1 MIARRGARRS
11 PGVNR
16 RGPASGPGRRASF
29 HSPNPS
35 AHPVGG
41 SWEKERVTYVGTRP
55 FVSTTLRRCA
65 AAAAAGTLNL
75 GVALSAGPAGAAPQ
89 PTVSQVQ
96 ARLSQ
101 LNSKAEK
108 LDQRYNQVQQELAS
122 ANRRLKLVNS
132 EAARYLKRFQ
142 SMRDQVARIA
152 AQAYMNGNMTS
163 VAAVLTS
170 GDAQQILDQ
179 SSILLELSSSNSAAM
194 SQFITAARQLTG
206 AQQSAKRARAAID
219 TLIGQQ
225 KALLAQLT
233 PAQQQVTGPGGSG
246 SSGTPPPY
254 KGPTGTQAEKAVAFA
269 YAQIGK
275 PYVFGA
281 SGPESYDCSGLTMAS
296 WAAAGIS
303 IPRTSYEQ
311 WASLPHVPTSQLQ
324 PGDILVFNGAGH
336 VGIYVGGGQLVDAP
350 HSGLNVEKIALSGW
364 YADTLIGA
372 VRP

>member
-1 MIARRGARRS
+1 
-11 PGVNR
+11 
-16 RGPASGPGRRASF
+16 
-29 HSPNPS
+29 
-35 AHPVGG
+35 
-41 SWEKERVTYVGTRP
+41 VGTRP
-55 FVSTTLRRCA
+55 FVSTTLRRLA
-65 AAAAAGTLNL
+65 AAATAGMLTI

-89 PTVSQVQ
+89 PTVAQVQ

-108 LDQRYNQVQQELAS
+108 LDQRYNQVQQELTS
-122 ANRRLKLVNS
+122 ANHRLKLVNS
-132 EAARYLKRFQ
+132 EAARYLKRFR
-142 SMRDQVARIA
+142 SMRAQIARIA

-206 AQQSAKRARAAID
+206 AQQAAKRARAAIVALRNNLAGQKKSLD
-219 TLIGQQ
+219 KLIGQQ

-233 PAQQQVTGPGGSG
+233 PAQQQATGPGGSG
-246 SSGTPPPY
+246 SGGTPPPY

-281 SGPESYDCSGLTMAS
+281 SGPDSYDCSGLTMAS

-336 VGIYVGGGQLVDAP
+336 VGIYVGGGALIDAP
-350 HSGLNVEKIALSGW
+350 HSGLDVEKIALSGW
-364 YADTLIGA
+364 YSSTLIGA